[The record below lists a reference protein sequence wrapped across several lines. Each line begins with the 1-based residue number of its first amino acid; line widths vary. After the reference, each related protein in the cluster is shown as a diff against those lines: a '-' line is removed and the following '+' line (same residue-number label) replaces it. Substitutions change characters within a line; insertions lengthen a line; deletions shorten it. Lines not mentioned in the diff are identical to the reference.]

1 MSENELDE
9 DLSLEEFYIVGET
22 IGEGTFGKVK
32 NGTHK
37 LTKEKVGIN
46 FIYLHEYIRAN

>member
-1 MSENELDE
+1 MSENELNE
-9 DLSLEEFYIVGET
+9 DFSLEEFYIVGET

-37 LTKEKVGIN
+37 LTMENVGIN
-46 FIYLHEYIRAN
+46 FSYLNYLSN